1 MELLSRFE
9 LETSSLPTA
18 MTIFFTYFPLIYSCF
33 CSITFAFRHFLQ
45 TGFPYIPRLSV
56 AGYVV
61 KKIVSPKEI
70 VHKHNEALC
79 NSLAF
84 HLCISPFIPI
94 DFRLLFRYRVAC
106 ESPIKYRNQE
116 EKQMTSIKKR
126 TTVALTAAILATT
139 LAIPAT
145 AAEAPPIR
153 VGSYKGSTLEVGERS
168 GLIIGPSG
176 TDYTVTSSNPDTVAV
191 EQVLTFWVAVAKTVG
206 TAEITAS
213 NSARERGSMTLTV
226 GPEAPTA
233 LETPVIVDSASLT
246 DNMEIRQ
253 EIIRLINQTRKGN
266 GVPELPV
273 NEALMNA
280 AQICSDRRYT
290 WHHAPEESQAAV
302 DAGYPYGFGSNLT
315 VFTGTAE
322 AARRAV
328 DNWINSP
335 GHFETIIDPRCD
347 CIGMGVTQCDGI
359 TYCYMF
365 VGIPNSVNFYA

>member
-1 MELLSRFE
+1 M
-9 LETSSLPTA
+9 
-18 MTIFFTYFPLIYSCF
+18 
-33 CSITFAFRHFLQ
+33 
-45 TGFPYIPRLSV
+45 
-56 AGYVV
+56 
-61 KKIVSPKEI
+61 
-70 VHKHNEALC
+70 
-79 NSLAF
+79 NS
-84 HLCISPFIPI
+84 
-94 DFRLLFRYRVAC
+94 
-106 ESPIKYRNQE
+106 
-116 EKQMTSIKKR
+116 MKKR
-126 TTVALTAAILATT
+126 IAAALTVATLSLVLAV
-139 LAIPAT
+139 PAM
-145 AAEAPPIR
+145 AAEAPAIR
-153 VGSYKGSTLEVGERS
+153 VSSYKGSTLEVGERS
-168 GLIIGPSG
+168 GIIIGPSG
-176 TDYTVTSSNPDTVAV
+176 MDYSVTSSDPDTVAV

-290 WHHAPEESQAAV
+290 WHHATEESQAAV

>member
-1 MELLSRFE
+1 MELLPRFE
-9 LETSSLPTA
+9 LGTSSLPTA
-18 MTIFFTYFPLIYSCF
+18 MVIFFAYFPLIYSRF
-33 CSITFAFRHFLQ
+33 CSISFAFRHSLK
-45 TGFPYIPRLSV
+45 TAFPYIPRLSV

-168 GLIIGPSG
+168 GLIIGPGG